1 MIRKLIR
8 IDEGKCSGCGACAS
22 ACREGAID
30 MVVDGRAKLVR
41 ESSCDGFD
49 DRKGTSRT
57 DGAGMVTRGVRSEY
71 GFGIAAA
78 RLRLCGGLYLT
89 HVGHHEIGGGG
100 KLGRL
105 RGSFGRFHIARPPP
119 RTARCRRTRVF

>member
-30 MVVDGRAKLVR
+30 MVYGRAKLVR
-41 ESSCDGFD
+41 ESSCYGFG
-49 DRKGTSRT
+49 DRKSTSRT
-57 DGAGMVTRGVRSEY
+57 DAAGMVTRGVRSEY

-78 RLRLCGGLYLT
+78 RLRFCGGLYLP

-100 KLGRL
+100 KIGRL
-105 RGSFGRFHIARPPP
+105 RGSFRSFRIARPL
-119 RTARCRRTRVF
+119 RGRRAVVGPAFF